1 MFISIL
7 VTERNTVKIGANFKN
22 VISPVDLS
30 VSNAVVSAM
39 LTERGPFGIMIS
51 KYLSDMSIQF
61 GEYSLALSRDLYEIL
76 IRIDP
81 LNRYSMYYIIIEALR
96 KKLTKVSEGDELIRR
111 YINAVESDCG
121 GIESFC
127 RKVDVLKKQGKV
139 SDVYKMLGISQK
151 TSEKLSKA
159 GFVLGI
165 ISAVTFG
172 GMIFTQIIGL
182 ILSIIGA
189 VRSYKRRYLYKMS
202 KPILGIVLNLFAIL
216 MIIDFILTLASEI

>member
-22 VISPVDLS
+22 VISPVDLI

-39 LTERGPFGIMIS
+39 LTERGPFGIMIT
-51 KYLSDMSIQF
+51 KYLSDMSVRF
-61 GEYSLALSRDLYEIL
+61 GEYSLELPRELYEIL

-96 KKLTKVSEGDELIRR
+96 KKLRKTSEGDEIIRR
-111 YINAVESDCG
+111 YINAVEADCS
-121 GIESFC
+121 GITSFC
-127 RKVDVLKKQGKV
+127 KKVDALKEHGKV
-139 SDVYKMLGISQK
+139 SEVYKMLGITEK

-165 ISAVTFG
+165 ISVVTFG
-172 GMIFTQIIGL
+172 AAFFTQIIGL
-182 ILSIIGA
+182 ILSIIGT
-189 VRSYKRRYLYKMS
+189 VKSYKKRYIYKMT
-202 KPILGIVLNLFAIL
+202 KPVWGIVLNLAAIL
-216 MIIDFILTLASEI
+216 MLIDFILTLASEI